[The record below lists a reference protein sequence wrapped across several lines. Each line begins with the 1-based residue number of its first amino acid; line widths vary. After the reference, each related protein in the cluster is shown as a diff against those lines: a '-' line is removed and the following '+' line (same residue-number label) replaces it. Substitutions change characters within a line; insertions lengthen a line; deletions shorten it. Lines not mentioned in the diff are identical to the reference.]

1 MKLVRL
7 FLLFILIN
15 VSLIAN
21 ERDIAKLN
29 DGVKLEKLF
38 FSLIE
43 EDHFG
48 YTLFGDKPVSL
59 GGAFVRTPWQNF
71 IELGQA
77 SELFWECWK
86 CWENYKKNL
95 KFTNYIFVIEE
106 DVINN
111 SDQSYLLKS
120 IYFINKKELKKTI
133 INHLDF
139 FETIL
144 QKKVDP
150 DIFIADI
157 EKGKNSF
164 SESINNNQALLGLC
178 LGYGKQN
185 SILFT
190 IKDFILK
197 EDALGGFYKP
207 KKLQRISSLGFR
219 VDVDSAETKLLIKK
233 YEKWQG
239 NLSAIYANGNF
250 FEVSLKQLLAE

>member
-15 VSLIAN
+15 VSLTAN
-21 ERDIAKLN
+21 ERDVIKLN
-29 DGVKLEKLF
+29 DAVKLEKLF

-43 EDHFG
+43 GDNFG

-59 GGAFVRTPWQNF
+59 GGAFVITPWQNF
-71 IELGQA
+71 IELGQT
-77 SELFWECWK
+77 SELFWDCWK
-86 CWENYKKNL
+86 CWEKYKKNL
-95 KFTNYIFVIEE
+95 KFTNYMFVIEE
-106 DVINN
+106 DIIN
-111 SDQSYLLKS
+111 SDQSYLVKS

-144 QKKVDP
+144 QKKIDP

-197 EDALGGFYKP
+197 EDALGYFYIP
-207 KKLQRISSLGFR
+207 KRLRRISSLGFR
-219 VDVDSAETKLLIKK
+219 ADLDSAETKLLIKK

-239 NLSAIYANGNF
+239 NLSEIYANGNF